1 MNILPPEPTD
11 PILEEAIRGRRIAP
25 SEALK
30 LMNSGDPLKLI
41 AAAREIRK
49 RKNDPS
55 VVTYTMFR
63 IINYTTFCDVN
74 CCFCSYHE
82 PIGSTAG
89 VVLSVEEIV
98 QKMRAAVALGANHT
112 ASKRM

>member
-1 MNILPPEPTD
+1 M
-11 PILEEAIRGRRIAP
+11 EEAIGGRRIAP

-30 LMNSGDPLKLI
+30 LMNSADWLKLI

-49 RKNDPS
+49 HKNDPS

-74 CCFCSYHE
+74 CSFCSYHE
-82 PIGSTAG
+82 PIGSPAG

-98 QKMRAAVALGANHT
+98 QKMTGSGRAG
-112 ASKRM
+112 R

>member
-1 MNILPPEPTD
+1 MNILQPEPTD
-11 PILEEAIRGRRIAP
+11 SILEEAVRGRRISP

-30 LMNSGDPLKLI
+30 LLNSADLLKLI

-63 IINYTTFCDVN
+63 IINYTTFCRRKLL
-74 CCFCSYHE
+74 FLQ
-82 PIGSTAG
+82 
-89 VVLSVEEIV
+89 LS
-98 QKMRAAVALGANHT
+98 
-112 ASKRM
+112 